1 MRVEVF
7 PGLLKL
13 NSHILGIL
21 QVIIEIVILRKR
33 SFVLSC
39 ALKAMIILRSY
50 LLSFEAK
57 LIVGEVIKLRMN
69 FVHLFDRS
77 TSCFHKFLAKIQAKQ
92 WILV

>member
-39 ALKAMIILRSY
+39 ALKTMIILRSY

-69 FVHLFDRS
+69 VVHLFDRS
-77 TSCFHKFLAKIQAKQ
+77 TSCLHKFLAKIQAKQ